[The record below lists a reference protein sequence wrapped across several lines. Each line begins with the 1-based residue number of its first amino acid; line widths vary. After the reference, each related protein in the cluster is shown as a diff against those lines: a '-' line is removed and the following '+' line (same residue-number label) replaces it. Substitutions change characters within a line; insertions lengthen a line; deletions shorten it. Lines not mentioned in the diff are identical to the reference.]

1 MIPIDAARR
10 HGFTVSDGSDDSHE
24 ALVSKLRMLL
34 PGVITEDGLVD
45 VNALQNV
52 VGKERVTTNDQRH
65 ELRFAGK
72 GVAGYLAGT
81 PTDMELKTERGQSK
95 DFDATSNVVIKGD
108 NLDVLKI
115 LRKSYYGLIKAV
127 YIDPP
132 YNIDKD
138 DFVYNDNFKKNESE
152 LIEELGLDQETIE
165 RFQELYGTKT
175 HSGWLAFMYPR
186 LRMAERL
193 LADEGVIFISID
205 DHEHASLKLMCD
217 GVFGESNFVGNIVWE
232 GGRKNDSKF
241 LSVATDYILVYAKNL
256 LSLKANHT
264 TWRLRKE
271 GIDAIYNKAEN
282 LKRLHGTGY
291 VAMTKDLREWYGGM
305 DKKNPAWKNRHYKS
319 IDEKGVFF
327 PGDISWPGGGGP
339 KYEVIH
345 PRTGKPVKVPKTG
358 WRFPQKSE
366 MDKRILEGRVEF
378 GQDEARVPQYKRYLH
393 EIEGQVMSNVIYK
406 DRRAAKKAL
415 DSILA
420 ENVFNDPKD
429 VGVLEDILRLTTQKS
444 DIILDFFA
452 GSGSTGEAVM
462 RLNAEDGGTRK
473 FILVQID
480 EEIKKGKKEAIEF
493 CTKNRL
499 DPVISSITIERLNRV
514 GETIKKEHQNVDIG
528 YKTFSLKTRPKI
540 VSDRSQEILL
550 SASHT
555 NRNTAD
561 TLFNMLWSTGKPL
574 DTPIT
579 TVIGDKLYEID
590 GEMYV
595 LGNVDLSKY
604 VDRKINVD
612 GWGEDN
618 TLEQYLNM
626 FLGDMHSGNVE
637 IVY

>member
-1 MIPIDAARR
+1 
-10 HGFTVSDGSDDSHE
+10 
-24 ALVSKLRMLL
+24 
-34 PGVITEDGLVD
+34 
-45 VNALQNV
+45 
-52 VGKERVTTNDQRH
+52 
-65 ELRFAGK
+65 
-72 GVAGYLAGT
+72 
-81 PTDMELKTERGQSK
+81 ME
-95 DFDATSNVVIKGD
+95 
-108 NLDVLKI
+108 
-115 LRKSYYGLIKAV
+115 
-127 YIDPP
+127 
-132 YNIDKD
+132 
-138 DFVYNDNFKKNESE
+138 
-152 LIEELGLDQETIE
+152 
-165 RFQELYGTKT
+165 
-175 HSGWLAFMYPR
+175 
-186 LRMAERL
+186 
-193 LADEGVIFISID
+193 
-205 DHEHASLKLMCD
+205 
-217 GVFGESNFVGNIVWE
+217 
-232 GGRKNDSKF
+232 
-241 LSVATDYILVYAKNL
+241 TDYA
-256 LSLKANHT
+256 
-264 TWRLRKE
+264 
-271 GIDAIYNKAEN
+271 
-282 LKRLHGTGY
+282 
-291 VAMTKDLREWYGGM
+291 AMTKDLREWYGGM

-345 PRTGKPVKVPKTG
+345 QRTGKPVKIPKRG
-358 WRFPQKSE
+358 WMFSHKSE
-366 MDKRILEGRVEF
+366 MDKHILEGRVEF

-393 EIEGQVMSNVIYK
+393 EIEGQAMSNVIYK

-429 VGVLEDILRLTTQKS
+429 VGVLEDVLRLTTQKS

-462 RLNAEDGGTRK
+462 RLNAEDGGNRK

-480 EEIKKGKKEAIEF
+480 EEIKKDKKEAIEF

-499 DPVISSITIERLNRV
+499 KPVISSITIERLNRV
-514 GETIKKEHQNVDIG
+514 GETIKKEHQNVDTG

-612 GWGEDN
+612 GWGEDS

-626 FLGDMHSGNVE
+626 FSGDMHSGNVE